1 MLDKEQILSETLVK
15 NTFDVRIN
23 NDNAFIFTLSDLH
36 IGIGNK
42 QYIKDIIEFISKMD
56 NAYVIIGG
64 DILNNT
70 TKTSLGSVLE
80 EYATGEEQV
89 NLAVEL
95 LKPIKDRIL
104 AMIEGNHEHRTTDM
118 SYISLTQMIATL
130 LGIPDKYKYEIAIGY
145 ISVGSDNCYTYVD
158 LHKHRKTNNYYSF
171 YNADCLVLEHTHEFN
186 FKEIPVVY
194 HNKYSKKPSVR
205 MSYVINNGSALAF
218 PSYAKRAG
226 YSLQNIGTYVIEL
239 SGKKRNIKIWKD
251 SDLYDAISRGY
262 K

>member
-42 QYIKDIIEFISKMD
+42 QYIKDIIEFIRKMD

-95 LKPIKDRIL
+95 LKPIKDKIL
-104 AMIEGNHEHRTTDM
+104 AMIEGNHEHRTTDI
-118 SYISLTQMIATL
+118 SYISLT
-130 LGIPDKYKYEIAIGY
+130 
-145 ISVGSDNCYTYVD
+145 C
-158 LHKHRKTNNYYSF
+158 
-171 YNADCLVLEHTHEFN
+171 
-186 FKEIPVVY
+186 FK
-194 HNKYSKKPSVR
+194 
-205 MSYVINNGSALAF
+205 
-218 PSYAKRAG
+218 
-226 YSLQNIGTYVIEL
+226 
-239 SGKKRNIKIWKD
+239 
-251 SDLYDAISRGY
+251 
-262 K
+262 